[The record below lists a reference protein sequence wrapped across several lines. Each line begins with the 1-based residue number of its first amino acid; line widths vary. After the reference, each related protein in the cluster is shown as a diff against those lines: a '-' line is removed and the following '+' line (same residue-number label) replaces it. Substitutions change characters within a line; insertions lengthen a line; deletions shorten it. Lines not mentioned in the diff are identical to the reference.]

1 MLHKVPSGGDKKT
14 VGFLSLESWS
24 KVWDRLEKSGVLDRQ
39 VIFKA
44 RMLDQITKGG
54 KCGQKRVLRSEPVSG
69 RKGGACKGQEGEKE
83 ERPATQEEK
92 QERVVLE
99 AD

>member
-1 MLHKVPSGGDKKT
+1 M
-14 VGFLSLESWS
+14 
-24 KVWDRLEKSGVLDRQ
+24 
-39 VIFKA
+39 
-44 RMLDQITKGG
+44 
-54 KCGQKRVLRSEPVSG
+54 SG